1 MSCHGVSVAAQ
12 PFFAVLLRNLFPQRP
27 VVVVTDGLKTQES
40 FHQDIET
47 WLRLL
52 EAEGIDVSEAV
63 ETPSVQPTAP
73 TGESETSAGRRHRAT
88 QVRPTAPTEEAE
100 TGPAQK
106 KARSLFY
113 PAWEILPHEAKL
125 PHADVISER
134 LETLVAL
141 SDRST
146 LKPPRS
152 TLIVTNAVALMQR
165 TFVASELQQRT
176 RVLSG
181 GERIDPL
188 DLIEWLEDQG
198 YEPEAK
204 VTQKGEIALR
214 GGILD
219 VYPPTSPWPVRLE
232 FFGDELESL
241 RHFDPLTQMSHEKI
255 ENVTLPPAGEL
266 GVLKRLIQ
274 EEVQSPKPQ
283 AQDVTTPAEQAQSP
297 TSKLKTEVLRTRTPA
312 CVPADRP
319 EIRQPAGATPAPP
332 SASATAPADTS
343 ALLSTSVCGSNS
355 AEKLATLLDYL
366 PPETIFLV
374 CEPEAISEHADS
386 YAGQVPPGDPFFI
399 SWLGFQ
405 DLLRAQNRTVVEIEE
420 AEAEFQLA
428 EPPDR
433 TEIAEPCPGL
443 SLTECT
449 ANSRACPVLGFSNLD
464 AYRPLA
470 ERAPEPQV
478 AEAQRREFFA
488 QLHRWLRQGYQV
500 QIGIAHV

>member
-1 MSCHGVSVAAQ
+1 MQSLRQRLEQGGLLSCHGVSVAAQ

-88 QVRPTAPTEEAE
+88 QVRPTAPTEGAE

-146 LKPPRS
+146 LKPPLS

-165 TFVASELQQRT
+165 TFR
-176 RVLSG
+176 RVNCSNGPGLRG

-204 VTQKGEIALR
+204 VTQKGEIAPARRHSRCLSADQPVA
-214 GGILD
+214 GAPGIL
-219 VYPPTSPWPVRLE
+219 WR
-232 FFGDELESL
+232 
-241 RHFDPLTQMSHEKI
+241 
-255 ENVTLPPAGEL
+255 
-266 GVLKRLIQ
+266 
-274 EEVQSPKPQ
+274 
-283 AQDVTTPAEQAQSP
+283 
-297 TSKLKTEVLRTRTPA
+297 
-312 CVPADRP
+312 
-319 EIRQPAGATPAPP
+319 
-332 SASATAPADTS
+332 
-343 ALLSTSVCGSNS
+343 
-355 AEKLATLLDYL
+355 
-366 PPETIFLV
+366 
-374 CEPEAISEHADS
+374 
-386 YAGQVPPGDPFFI
+386 
-399 SWLGFQ
+399 
-405 DLLRAQNRTVVEIEE
+405 
-420 AEAEFQLA
+420 
-428 EPPDR
+428 
-433 TEIAEPCPGL
+433 
-443 SLTECT
+443 
-449 ANSRACPVLGFSNLD
+449 
-464 AYRPLA
+464 
-470 ERAPEPQV
+470 
-478 AEAQRREFFA
+478 
-488 QLHRWLRQGYQV
+488 
-500 QIGIAHV
+500 